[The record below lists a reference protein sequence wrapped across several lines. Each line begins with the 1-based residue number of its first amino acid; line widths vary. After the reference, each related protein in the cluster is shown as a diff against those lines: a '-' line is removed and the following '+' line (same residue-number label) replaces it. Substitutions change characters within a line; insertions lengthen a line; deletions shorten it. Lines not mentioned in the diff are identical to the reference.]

1 MRDELLKLF
10 KLVRDGKLSPE
21 EAVEIAETVGIFSQP
36 QEMTKEKSSRRML
49 YVQIRSPKGEKVDVK
64 IPLSM
69 AQLLK
74 LSLPVFK
81 EKIPN
86 VDVESIS
93 KQLDQVLEKL
103 EEFEGD
109 MVNISSEDGTIVR
122 VFVG

>member
-49 YVQIRSPKGEKVDVK
+49 YIQIRGPKGEKVDVK

-74 LSLPVFK
+74 LSLPAFK
-81 EKIPN
+81 EKIPGI
-86 VDVESIS
+86 DLESIS
-93 KQLDQVLEKL
+93 KQLDQALERL

-122 VFVG
+122 VFVS

>member
-10 KLVRDGKLSPE
+10 KLVKDGKLSPE

-36 QEMTKEKSSRRML
+36 QETTKEKSSRRML
-49 YVQIRSPKGEKVDVK
+49 YVQIRSSKGEKVDVK

-93 KQLDQVLEKL
+93 KQLDQVLERL

-109 MVNISSEDGTIVR
+109 MVNISSEDGTTVR
-122 VFVG
+122 VFVS

>member
-122 VFVG
+122 VFVS

>member
-21 EAVEIAETVGIFSQP
+21 EAVEIAETAGIFSQP
-36 QEMTKEKSSRRML
+36 QEMPKEKSSRRML

-74 LSLPVFK
+74 LSLPVLK

-86 VDVESIS
+86 VDMESVS

-103 EEFEGD
+103 EELEGD
-109 MVNISSEDGTIVR
+109 MINISSEDGTIVR
-122 VFVG
+122 VFVS